1 MTSPHPGNQAPDS
14 PEDAG
19 DPSIAAA
26 GSVTVRY
33 WAGARAAAGVR
44 EEMLPIGSRLGTA
57 TGGATDPVSAADSV
71 GSGVGT
77 ATSGDS
83 VGGADSV
90 GSVLAAAVAAHPDLA
105 PIVPLCSV
113 LVDGLRV
120 DATFV
125 LVAGAQLDVLP
136 PFAGG

>member
-57 TGGATDPVSAADSV
+57 TGRATDSVGAADSV
-71 GSGVGT
+71 G
-77 ATSGDS
+77 A
-83 VGGADSV
+83 
-90 GSVLAAAVAAHPDLA
+90 VLAAAVAAHPDLA